1 MIVKLAGGV
10 GEHGRNCFFVRG
22 DTVSF
27 LVDCGLAADAA
38 KPYPKLTGEEIEG
51 LSYVFLTH
59 SHRDHTGALPWLES
73 RGFSGTIVGTSE
85 TLSQLKEPGRRAI
98 SLESFHTPRFWRLC
112 WGRSGHCVGSVW
124 YHFVLEGRSLLFSG
138 DYREDSPVYAVDPI
152 RGIKADLAILDSA
165 YGPELRT
172 GDEMREAFI
181 TGARLCCERQMPLLL
196 PVPKYGRGLELLYL
210 LHRRHLQLPLYGDEH
225 FTEQFRLARRDG
237 QWVTE
242 HFRHELEGITVRPL
256 NGVPESGVCFLSEP
270 QLDTTASEA
279 LAAQFSQAGGV
290 MITGTTDRDTGSW
303 RLCSSGHAAFCR
315 IPVHCTDIDRK
326 QLEGKNCFCRVVPY
340 HTSSWQSAQMVLSI

>member
-1 MIVKLAGGV
+1 MAGKPRLFRDHRRNLRNTQSAEGTRPQGNLFGIIPHPAVLAAVLGTLRALRRKRV
-10 GEHGRNCFFVRG
+10 
-22 DTVSF
+22 VSF
-27 LVDCGLAADAA
+27 CAGRKVAAVQRR
-38 KPYPKLTGEEIEG
+38 L
-51 LSYVFLTH
+51 
-59 SHRDHTGALPWLES
+59 S
-73 RGFSGTIVGTSE
+73 RG
-85 TLSQLKEPGRRAI
+85 QPG
-98 SLESFHTPRFWRLC
+98 L
-112 WGRSGHCVGSVW
+112 
-124 YHFVLEGRSLLFSG
+124 
-138 DYREDSPVYAVDPI
+138 AVDPI

-181 TGARLCCERQMPLLL
+181 TGIRLYCERQMPLLL

-210 LHRRHLQLPLYGDEH
+210 LHRRHLQLPLYGDDH
-225 FTEQFRLARRDG
+225 FTEQFRLARQDG

-242 HFRHELEGITVRPL
+242 HFRHELEGVTVRPL
-256 NGVPESGVCFLSEP
+256 NGVPENGVCFLSEP
-270 QLDTTASEA
+270 QLDTAASEA